1 MLRRLHPWS
10 IVLLGIASVMAES
23 YDYIIV
29 GGGTAGLT
37 VAASLTED
45 PRVTVLVLEA
55 GADRSEDLNV
65 LAPGLFPAMYGNPD
79 YDWDY
84 KTVPQTAAN
93 NKVVAHIRGKQLGG
107 SSAMNFMF
115 WTHPSRR
122 DVDNW
127 GALGNEAWSWDAL
140 APYLGRSEAFA
151 APSARQRSD
160 LRLDYVDP
168 GVHGTD
174 GPVANGFPELH
185 SPFLEAWPR
194 TMEALGLGV
203 DGDPRD
209 GEALGGYVNLLNV
222 ENATRSYAANAYLGP
237 ARRRTN
243 LRVVTE
249 SHVSRILFRN
259 DENGIA
265 ATGVAWTRGAE
276 EEAEAV
282 AAKEV
287 ILAAGAIASPQL
299 LELSGIGARDILE
312 RNGIQVLVDNPG
324 VGENLQDHVY
334 VPLGF
339 AAKPGLPTNEDY
351 SNATYFQEQLDL
363 YLQAKTGRLSSAG
376 ASSALLSLGQI
387 APALDLD
394 PPSPDS
400 SVPGLAEQYRL
411 VLRGLESEAVAQEL
425 TIEGGIS
432 PQFSSDTTRLFSAGP
447 SSPGNFLSVLGVLEH
462 PLSRGSVH
470 VRSAD
475 AAVHPEIDPRYLSHP
490 LDVVLLKAIA
500 LHLQTVARTR
510 PLSDLLQGGGTVFQP
525 GYHELTAQ
533 NAEDWVRSS
542 VQSEYHPCGTCAM
555 SPRARGGVV
564 DERLRVYGVERLR
577 VVDASVFPLIPR
589 ANIQSLVYAVAERAA
604 DFIKQDAR

>member
-1 MLRRLHPWS
+1 MLWRPYLWS
-10 IVLLGIASVMAES
+10 VVLLSIANAMAES

-37 VAASLTED
+37 VAARLTED
-45 PRVTVLVLEA
+45 PQVTVLVLEA

-127 GALGNEAWSWDAL
+127 GDLGNKAWSWDAL
-140 APYLGRSEAFA
+140 APYFRKSEAFV
-151 APSARQRSD
+151 APSAQQKSD

-168 GVHGTD
+168 GVHGTS
-174 GPVANGFPELH
+174 GPIANEFPKLY

-194 TMEALGLGV
+194 TMEKLALGV
-203 DGDPRD
+203 NGDPRD
-209 GEALGGYVNLLNV
+209 GKALGGYVNLLNIN
-222 ENATRSYAANAYLGP
+222 NATRSYAANAYLGP
-237 ARRRTN
+237 ARQRTN
-243 LRVVTE
+243 LKVMTE
-249 SHVSRILFRN
+249 SHVSKILFKN
-259 DENGIA
+259 AKNGIQ
-265 ATGVAWTRGAE
+265 ATGVTWTRGTE
-276 EEAEAV
+276 KVEAI
-282 AAKEV
+282 AAREV
-287 ILAAGAIASPQL
+287 ILAAGSIASPQL
-299 LELSGIGARDILE
+299 LELSGIGSRDILE
-312 RNGIQVLVDNPG
+312 KHGIEVLVDNPN

-339 AAKPGLPTNEDY
+339 AVKQGLPTNEDY

-363 YLQAKTGRLSSAG
+363 YLQTKTGRLSSAG

-387 APALDLD
+387 APTLNLD
-394 PPSPDS
+394 PPSLKS
-400 SVPGLAEQYRL
+400 SIPGLAEQYRL
-411 VLRGLESEAVAQEL
+411 VARDLKSEAIAQQL

-432 PQFSSDTTRLFSAGP
+432 PQFSSDTTKLFNAG
-447 SSPGNFLSVLGVLEH
+447 SSGNFLSVLGVLEH
-462 PLSRGSVH
+462 PLSRGSIH
-470 VRSAD
+470 IQSTD
-475 AAVHPEIDPRYLSHP
+475 ATVHPEIDPRYLSNP
-490 LDVVLLKAIA
+490 LDVELLKTIA
-500 LHLQTVARTR
+500 LHLQTVARTK
-510 PLSDLLQGGGTVFQP
+510 PLSDLLQGDGTVFQP
-525 GYHELTAQ
+525 GYHELTEQ
-533 NAEDWVRSS
+533 NVEDWVRNSM
-542 VQSEYHPCGTCAM
+542 QSEYHPCGTCAI
-555 SPRARGGVV
+555 SPKEKGGVV
-564 DERLRVYGVERLR
+564 DEKFKVYGVKNLR

-604 DFIKQDAR
+604 DFIKQDAS